1 MAVKVDREL
10 RDGYVFVRFE
20 GQESYDDAFGFWKE
34 LLQESE
40 VRDERYF
47 LVVSEPRKSLT
58 PHEVQMLCLEI
69 AKMGKGRT
77 IAYVD
82 PHREDYGANM
92 AGEKVAVN
100 RGMNTQVFTSEKEAM
115 EWLRMNRG
123 NQPG

>member
-1 MAVKVDREL
+1 MAYKVSHEPG
-10 RDGYVFVRFE
+10 DGFVHVRFE
-20 GQESYDDAFGFWKE
+20 GQESYGDALDFWKG
-34 LLQESE
+34 LLLESE
-40 VRDERYF
+40 FRNERFF
-47 LVVSEPRKSLT
+47 LVVGEPRKPLT

-69 AKMGKGRT
+69 ARMGKGRT

-115 EWLRMNRG
+115 EWLRMHME